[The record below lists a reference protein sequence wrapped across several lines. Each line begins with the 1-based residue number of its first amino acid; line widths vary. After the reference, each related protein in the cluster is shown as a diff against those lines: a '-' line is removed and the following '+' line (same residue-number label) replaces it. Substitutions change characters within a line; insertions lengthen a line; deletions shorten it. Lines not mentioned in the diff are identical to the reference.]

1 MKRKGFT
8 LIELLIVVAI
18 IGILAAI
25 AVPNFMNAQIRA
37 KIARSQADL
46 RSTVTAIEQLILDRN
61 LMLVDFW
68 DDDTTWG
75 QDRIVKKFNG
85 VGHNGG
91 EGNRNQLAV
100 LSPLT
105 SPVSYIASVPQD
117 PFAAK
122 QNTLTSGHKELYGRV
137 GNDVYL
143 YTDNDP
149 EGSGYDYGG
158 TQWDPPLK
166 EGEYTLYAFG
176 PAAPQIYGNGN
187 GVRLGI
193 PYDPSNGMISVG
205 DIIYRSQG
213 GGFNA
218 VNKKGG
224 R

>member
-1 MKRKGFT
+1 MKSRGFT

-37 KIARSQADL
+37 KIARSQADI
-46 RSTVTAIEQLILDRN
+46 RSTITGIEQLMLDRN

-68 DDDTTWG
+68 DDDTDWG
-75 QDRIVKKFNG
+75 QKRILEKFAG

-91 EGNRNQLAV
+91 QANRNQLAV

-105 SPVSYIASVPQD
+105 SPISYMTSVPKD
-117 PFAAK
+117 PFAARM
-122 QNTLTSGHKELYGRV
+122 NTVTSGHNELFGRV

-149 EGSGYDYGG
+149 EGKGNDYGG
-158 TQWDPPLK
+158 TRWDPPLK

-176 PAAPQIYGNGN
+176 PAAAVVYGQGNGI
-187 GVRLGI
+187 RLGI
-193 PYDPSNGMISVG
+193 PYDPSNGTTSIG
-205 DIIYRSQG
+205 DIVYRSG
-213 GGFNA
+213 GGFVTKNA
-218 VNKKGG
+218 GG